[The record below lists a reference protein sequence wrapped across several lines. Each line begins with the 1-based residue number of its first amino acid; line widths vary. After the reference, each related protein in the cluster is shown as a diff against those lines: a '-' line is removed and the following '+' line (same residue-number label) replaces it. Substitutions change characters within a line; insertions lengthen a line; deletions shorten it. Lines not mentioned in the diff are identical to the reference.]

1 MTQRGDPGW
10 SYLMWT
16 QTATA
21 VIITVGGFAILLTD
35 PASVW
40 VGVALVV
47 LGTGALGLLAV
58 VRRRGRY

>member
-1 MTQRGDPGW
+1 MTRRGEPGW
-10 SYLMWT
+10 NYLMWT
-16 QTATA
+16 QTGTA
-21 VIITVGGFAILLTD
+21 VIVTVGGFAILFTD

-47 LGTGALGLLAV
+47 LGAGALGLLAF

>member
-1 MTQRGDPGW
+1 
-10 SYLMWT
+10 MWT